1 MKPGQRLRLVLKR
14 LHTGGLSWRKIGKCI
29 GKSGGATWLIAHRKT
44 NPDDG
49 TAEQI
54 MALLP
59 ERLFWNG
66 SDELDSLV
74 LYLLNERGRL
84 TGRQLGRLCGTT
96 DRTIRNSIKRLR
108 DDRHDIGASMRP
120 PRGYFIS
127 LTLTPRE

>member
-1 MKPGQRLRLVLKR
+1 
-14 LHTGGLSWRKIGKCI
+14 
-29 GKSGGATWLIAHRKT
+29 
-44 NPDDG
+44 
-49 TAEQI
+49 